1 MFSTEFCEILKNN
14 YFYKA
19 PLATAPKVKN
29 LAIHFGFCISV
40 VLHKWI
46 QRQYGTLHQ
55 NLLLAP
61 FNKNPKL
68 TQNKNSGTVTTKNL
82 PTFLWEDTN
91 LQNYQSNEKIIISS
105 SHPIKKK
112 HENKF
117 FEQVKSE
124 SLTARKFLI
133 TCGLLEQLELLLLVL
148 LFVCLT
154 PVSNLGKL

>member
-1 MFSTEFCEILKNN
+1 MFSTEFCEILKSIF
-14 YFYKA
+14 FYKA

-29 LAIHFGFCISV
+29 LAIHFGFYILV

-61 FNKNPKL
+61 FNKNPEL

-82 PTFLWEDTN
+82 PTFLWKDTN
-91 LQNYQSNEKIIISS
+91 LQNYLSNEKIIISS
-105 SHPIKKK
+105 SHPIKTK

-117 FEQVKSE
+117 FEQVE
-124 SLTARKFLI
+124 SGTHNETVK
-133 TCGLLEQLELLLLVL
+133 Q
-148 LFVCLT
+148 
-154 PVSNLGKL
+154 SNETWFS